1 MEEGD
6 PMLGR
11 LLSPEGD
18 LTLVSELVS
27 NPVLWDVES
36 AGLCMTFVNEP
47 SRVPLSIPIVGIK
60 RLSSLMLGFGSNI
73 L

>member
-27 NPVLWDVES
+27 NPVL
-36 AGLCMTFVNEP
+36 
-47 SRVPLSIPIVGIK
+47 
-60 RLSSLMLGFGSNI
+60 
-73 L
+73 